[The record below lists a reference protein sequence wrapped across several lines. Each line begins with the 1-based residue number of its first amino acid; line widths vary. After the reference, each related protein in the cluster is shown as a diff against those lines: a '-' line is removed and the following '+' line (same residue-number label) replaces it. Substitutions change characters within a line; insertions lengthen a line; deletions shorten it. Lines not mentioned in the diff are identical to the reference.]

1 MHKLETRYLFYGS
14 KVNLGSFGVIG
25 VKFWFSLKMH
35 YLFYVTK
42 YIHVIHTL
50 ASHLQNKQG
59 NWGQSGVDV
68 SQPAG
73 YAVCDGNMSSSSF
86 ILVYP
91 AGDSGRVLFL
101 TRFFFLSSFFLSFF
115 FLLSG
120 NTSFSH
126 TSLHPI
132 LTKLG
137 QSDRY
142 LDHYSGTDNGG
153 VRGHDGVTGVKKV
166 IFIKKASSP
175 TEYLALTRDLCIC
188 SSLTPSTK
196 VMVLKNCQGSFG
208 VTGVKSSFSQKRH
221 QVLQIM

>member
-1 MHKLETRYLFYGS
+1 MFFLGKIHLLVHITWYGLVTHTMHSFYITP
-14 KVNLGSFGVIG
+14 NLPRALPKG
-25 VKFWFSLKMH
+25 
-35 YLFYVTK
+35 
-42 YIHVIHTL
+42 
-50 ASHLQNKQG
+50 A
-59 NWGQSGVDV
+59 V
-68 SQPAG
+68 S
-73 YAVCDGNMSSSSF
+73 S
-86 ILVYP
+86 YP
-91 AGDSGRVLFL
+91 AGAAAGSCFL
-101 TRFFFLSSFFLSFF
+101 LVSSFFFLLSLPCRWLRQGLVSYSFLLSFFFLSSF

-132 LTKLG
+132 LTKLS

-142 LDHYSGTDNGG
+142 LDHYSGIDNGG
-153 VRGHDGVTGVKKV
+153 VRGHDGVTEVKKV